1 MKNLIRNI
9 LKEEYNPK
17 KMFHNMI
24 KNEGLLM
31 VCRKVGGIYNLA
43 KILDTTPVVLIR
55 QEFVGKSISTRNL
68 ELPLQVGG
76 YDFVFEINKIVHD
89 MRDDYLDIMFE
100 IIEGKVELIMTTNE
114 TYDLLGEELF
124 ENEPLYYEIKH
135 EVQDVVN
142 EYLRLYLK
150 EIKYHLFNG
159 LTADVT
165 NM

>member
-1 MKNLIRNI
+1 
-9 LKEEYNPK
+9 
-17 KMFHNMI
+17 
-24 KNEGLLM
+24 
-31 VCRKVGGIYNLA
+31 
-43 KILDTTPVVLIR
+43 
-55 QEFVGKSISTRNL
+55 
-68 ELPLQVGG
+68 
-76 YDFVFEINKIVHD
+76 
-89 MRDDYLDIMFE
+89 
-100 IIEGKVELIMTTNE
+100 MTTNE